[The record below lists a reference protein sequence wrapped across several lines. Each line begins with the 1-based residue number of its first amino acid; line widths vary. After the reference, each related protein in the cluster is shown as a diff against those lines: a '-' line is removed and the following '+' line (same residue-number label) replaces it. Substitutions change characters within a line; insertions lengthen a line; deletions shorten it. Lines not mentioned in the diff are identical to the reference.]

1 MAVQY
6 APMKLRVPPG
16 FQNLLEG
23 LAREVLREQPED
35 IINFAAQYFRNQLL
49 IREETSKDDAR
60 KGDQMERLQ
69 KGEEVDIDPND
80 PEVQKAATK
89 IQASFRGH
97 KAREDVKKH
106 QDEETAAVKIQASF
120 RGHKAREQVK
130 EIKVSQSKEQVSESV
145 DAAEEPQ
152 HAEETPDAE
161 VAEEPEKPEIASEGQ
176 AAEVPPDKPA
186 AAVEAEAV
194 TQESETE
201 KGELVE
207 QDGLPDDA
215 ITTGSAQVADAVDKG
230 ETEDVQAEEAPGE
243 TTEATEKDEG
253 EDEPGKEAD
262 EAVGGEVGGEEE
274 QIDLDMNDP
283 DLQSAVV
290 KIQASFRGHKAREEV
305 KALKSSESLPQG
317 DDEQVPSEEKPDDKR
332 QEETEDTEKQGEIEG
347 EEKQGEIEGEEKQG
361 EIEGDEKQEVS
372 KGDGDTGNDDVE
384 PSVTEDADDSKP
396 SED

>member
-1 MAVQY
+1 
-6 APMKLRVPPG
+6 
-16 FQNLLEG
+16 
-23 LAREVLREQPED
+23 
-35 IINFAAQYFRNQLL
+35 
-49 IREETSKDDAR
+49 
-60 KGDQMERLQ
+60 MERLQ

-106 QDEETAAVKIQASF
+106 KDEEAAAVKIQASF

-130 EIKVSQSKEQVSESV
+130 EIKVSQSEEQVSVSLE
-145 DAAEEPQ
+145 AAEEPRY
-152 HAEETPDAE
+152 AEEFADVEPAMSEVAE
-161 VAEEPEKPEIASEGQ
+161 VAEEPEKPEITSEDKAAEGQ
-176 AAEVPPDKPA
+176 PDEPA

-201 KGELVE
+201 KGE
-207 QDGLPDDA
+207 PDDTIVA
-215 ITTGSAQVADAVDKG
+215 KSTEVADAVDKG
-230 ETEDVQAEEAPGE
+230 ETEDIQAEEAPGE
-243 TTEATEKDEG
+243 AKEAAEKDEG
-253 EDEPGKEAD
+253 KDEPGEAAD

-317 DDEQVPSEEKPDDKR
+317 DDEQVPSEEKPDDER
-332 QEETEDTEKQGEIEG
+332 QGEIEG
-347 EEKQGEIEGEEKQG
+347 EEKRG
-361 EIEGDEKQEVS
+361 EIEGDEKQQVS
-372 KGDGDTGNDDVE
+372 EGDGDKGNDDVE

>member
-1 MAVQY
+1 
-6 APMKLRVPPG
+6 
-16 FQNLLEG
+16 
-23 LAREVLREQPED
+23 
-35 IINFAAQYFRNQLL
+35 
-49 IREETSKDDAR
+49 
-60 KGDQMERLQ
+60 MERLQ

-106 QDEETAAVKIQASF
+106 KDEEAAAVKIQASF

-130 EIKVSQSKEQVSESV
+130 EIKVSQSKEEVSESV

-152 HAEETPDAE
+152 TSGDAE
-161 VAEEPEKPEIASEGQ
+161 VSEEPEKPEITIEDQGADEQ
-176 AAEVPPDKPA
+176 PDEPA
-186 AAVEAEAV
+186 AAEAEAV
-194 TQESETE
+194 TQVPETE
-201 KGELVE
+201 KEEPVE
-207 QDGLPDDA
+207 HDGLPDDA
-215 ITTGSAQVADAVDKG
+215 ITAGSAEAADAVDKG

-243 TTEATEKDEG
+243 TTEAAEKDEDK
-253 EDEPGKEAD
+253 DEPGEEAD
-262 EAVGGEVGGEEE
+262 EAVRGEVGGEEE

-283 DLQSAVV
+283 GLQSAVV

-317 DDEQVPSEEKPDDKR
+317 DDERVPSEEKPDDGR
-332 QEETEDTEKQGEIEG
+332 QEETGDTEKQGKIES
-347 EEKQGEIEGEEKQG
+347 EEKQG

-372 KGDGDTGNDDVE
+372 EGDGDKGSGDAE

>member
-1 MAVQY
+1 
-6 APMKLRVPPG
+6 MKIWHSSTCGLSNE
-16 FQNLLEG
+16 NLSF
-23 LAREVLREQPED
+23 ATHVDVLH
-35 IINFAAQYFRNQLL
+35 NYL
-49 IREETSKDDAR
+49 ICKFSETGKDDAR

-69 KGEEVDIDPND
+69 KGEEVEINPND

-106 QDEETAAVKIQASF
+106 KDEDAAAVKIQASF

-130 EIKVSQSKEQVSESV
+130 EIKVSQSKEQVSEGV

-152 HAEETPDAE
+152 HAEEAPDAKPATSGDAE
-161 VAEEPEKPEIASEGQ
+161 VAEEPEMPEITIEDQ
-176 AAEVPPDKPA
+176 AAEVIPDEP
-186 AAVEAEAV
+186 AAVEVEAV
-194 TQESETE
+194 TQESEIE
-201 KGELVE
+201 KGEPVE
-207 QDGLPDDA
+207 QDGLPDDV
-215 ITTGSAQVADAVDKG
+215 ITAGSAEAADAVDKG
-230 ETEDVQAEEAPGE
+230 ETEDVQAEESPGE
-243 TTEATEKDEG
+243 ATEATEKDEG

-274 QIDLDMNDP
+274 QIDIDMNDP
-283 DLQSAVV
+283 DVQSAVV

-305 KALKSSESLPQG
+305 KVLKSSESLPQG
-317 DDEQVPSEEKPDDKR
+317 DDEQVPSEEKPGEEK

-347 EEKQGEIEGEEKQG
+347 EEKQGEIEG
-361 EIEGDEKQEVS
+361 DEKQEEIEGGEKLEVS
-372 KGDGDTGNDDVE
+372 EGDGDKGTDDAK

>member
-1 MAVQY
+1 MNPQE
-6 APMKLRVPPG
+6 
-16 FQNLLEG
+16 NLSFGTLVD
-23 LAREVLREQPED
+23 VLCNYL
-35 IINFAAQYFRNQLL
+35 ICKFA
-49 IREETSKDDAR
+49 ETGKDDAR

-106 QDEETAAVKIQASF
+106 KDEEAAAVKIQASF

-145 DAAEEPQ
+145 EAVEEPRYAEEFAD
-152 HAEETPDAE
+152 AEPAMSGDAE
-161 VAEEPEKPEIASEGQ
+161 VAEEPEKPEIASEDKAGEGQ
-176 AAEVPPDKPA
+176 PEEPV

-194 TQESETE
+194 PEKSETE
-201 KGELVE
+201 KGVR
-207 QDGLPDDA
+207 DDTIA
-215 ITTGSAQVADAVDKG
+215 AGSTEGADAADKG
-230 ETEDVQAEEAPGE
+230 ETEVVQAEEAPGE
-243 TTEATEKDEG
+243 TTEAAEKDEG
-253 EDEPGKEAD
+253 RDEPGEKAN
-262 EAVGGEVGGEEE
+262 EAVRGEVEGEEE

-305 KALKSSESLPQG
+305 KTLKSSESVSLPQG
-317 DDEQVPSEEKPDDKR
+317 DDEQVPSEEKPDVER

-347 EEKQGEIEGEEKQG
+347 EEKQQ
-361 EIEGDEKQEVS
+361 VS
-372 KGDGDTGNDDVE
+372 EGDGDKGNDDAE

>member
-49 IREETSKDDAR
+49 IRDETGRDDAR

-69 KGEEVDIDPND
+69 KGEEVDVDPND

-106 QDEETAAVKIQASF
+106 KDEEAAAVKIQASF

-145 DAAEEPQ
+145 DAAAELQ
-152 HAEETPDAE
+152 YAEEFADAE
-161 VAEEPEKPEIASEGQ
+161 PAMSGDAKVAEEPEKPEITIEDKAAEGQ
-176 AAEVPPDKPA
+176 PDKPV
-186 AAVEAEAV
+186 AAVEVEAV

-201 KGELVE
+201 KGV
-207 QDGLPDDA
+207 PDDTIA
-215 ITTGSAQVADAVDKG
+215 TGSTEATDKG

-243 TTEATEKDEG
+243 TKEAAEKDEG
-253 EDEPGKEAD
+253 KDEPDKKAD

-305 KALKSSESLPQG
+305 KTLKSSESLPQG
-317 DDEQVPSEEKPDDKR
+317 DAEPVPSEEKPDDER

-347 EEKQGEIEGEEKQG
+347 EEKQGEIEG
-361 EIEGDEKQEVS
+361 DEKQQE
-372 KGDGDTGNDDVE
+372 DGDKGNDDAE

>member
-1 MAVQY
+1 MR
-6 APMKLRVPPG
+6 PL
-16 FQNLLEG
+16 FSNENLSF
-23 LAREVLREQPED
+23 AAYRYVVVLR
-35 IINFAAQYFRNQLL
+35 NYFFCKFT
-49 IREETSKDDAR
+49 ETGKDDAR

-69 KGEEVDIDPND
+69 KGEEVDVDPND

-106 QDEETAAVKIQASF
+106 KDEDAAAVKIQASF

-130 EIKVSQSKEQVSESV
+130 DIKVSQSKEQVPESV

-161 VAEEPEKPEIASEGQ
+161 PATSGDAEVAEEPEKTEIASEDQ
-176 AAEVPPDKPA
+176 PAEVQPDDPA
-186 AAVEAEAV
+186 AAEAEAV

-201 KGELVE
+201 KGEIVE
-207 QDGLPDDA
+207 EDGLPDDA
-215 ITTGSAQVADAVDKG
+215 ILGGGAEAADAVDKG

-243 TTEATEKDEG
+243 MTEASEKDEG
-253 EDEPGKEAD
+253 KDEPGKETD
-262 EAVGGEVGGEEE
+262 EGAGGEVGGEEE
-274 QIDLDMNDP
+274 QIDLDMSDP

-305 KALKSSESLPQG
+305 KSLKSSESLT
-317 DDEQVPSEEKPDDKR
+317 EQVPSEEKPGEDK
-332 QEETEDTEKQGEIEG
+332 QEEIEDSEKQEGIGNSEKQGETEG
-347 EEKQGEIEGEEKQG
+347 EEKQGEIEGEEKQEGNEGG
-361 EIEGDEKQEVS
+361 EKPELSE
-372 KGDGDTGNDDVE
+372 GDGDKGDDDTK

-396 SED
+396 SQD

>member
-1 MAVQY
+1 MNPQ
-6 APMKLRVPPG
+6 LSNE
-16 FQNLLEG
+16 NLSFGTL
-23 LAREVLREQPED
+23 VD
-35 IINFAAQYFRNQLL
+35 ILCNYLICKFA
-49 IREETSKDDAR
+49 ETGKDDAR

-80 PEVQKAATK
+80 PEVQQAATK

-106 QDEETAAVKIQASF
+106 KDEEAAAVKIQASF
-120 RGHKAREQVK
+120 GGHKAREQVK

-152 HAEETPDAE
+152 YAEEFADVKPAMSGDAE
-161 VAEEPEKPEIASEGQ
+161 VAEDKAAEGQ
-176 AAEVPPDKPA
+176 PDEPA

-194 TQESETE
+194 SQESETE
-201 KGELVE
+201 KGV
-207 QDGLPDDA
+207 PDDSIA
-215 ITTGSAQVADAVDKG
+215 AGSTEAADAVDRG
-230 ETEDVQAEEAPGE
+230 ETEDVQAEEAPAE
-243 TTEATEKDEG
+243 TKEAPEKDEG
-253 EDEPGKEAD
+253 KDEPGEKAD

-274 QIDLDMNDP
+274 QIDLDMSDP

-317 DDEQVPSEEKPDDKR
+317 DAEQVPSEEKPDDEI
-332 QEETEDTEKQGEIEG
+332 QEETEDTEKQGETEG
-347 EEKQGEIEGEEKQG
+347 EEKQGDIEGEEKQG
-361 EIEGDEKQEVS
+361 EIEGDEKLQVS
-372 KGDGDTGNDDVE
+372 EGDGDKGNDDAE
-384 PSVTEDADDSKP
+384 PSVAEDADDSKP